1 MHTKDAVIIRAI
13 PNSERYEK
21 QEFRVCG
28 FPSIAPSHRESILM
42 KEALHLSWIPFR
54 SMILGKRVKLQ
65 HRDDDLFS

>member
-1 MHTKDAVIIRAI
+1 MHMKDAVINRAI

-42 KEALHLSWIPFR
+42 KEALCLACLDPIKINDSGEK
-54 SMILGKRVKLQ
+54 SKVTT
-65 HRDDDLFS
+65 